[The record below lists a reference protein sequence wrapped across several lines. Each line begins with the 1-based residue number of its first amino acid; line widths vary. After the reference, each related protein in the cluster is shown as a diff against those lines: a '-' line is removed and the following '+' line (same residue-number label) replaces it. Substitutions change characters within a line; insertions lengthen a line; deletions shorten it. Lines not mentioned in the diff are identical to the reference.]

1 MYKRGDS
8 WFTDFWCNGERHQ
21 KSWGPI
27 SKTVAKK
34 KDDKFKTE
42 VREGKH
48 QQKTKR
54 IRFETLAEKYLV
66 YARLNK
72 KPSTAR
78 RNEVSINMLMPYF
91 KGKLLGSINS
101 FMLEQYKKARRD
113 QGEKG
118 RAPATINRDID
129 CIKNMMKKA
138 VEWGYLNRNPL
149 EGVKHLKEDNEKMW
163 VLTPEEEGRL
173 LDECENRIQR
183 KGNKYLKDMA
193 HFALHTGMRQDE
205 IFKLTKPKV
214 KLKLRYIDVTDT
226 KTGEDRRVPINDTAY
241 GILKKRLNETESE
254 YLFQNTKGG
263 KLTVLTNAFWTA
275 VKEAGLIRFEIK
287 KFGKKQIEEKIRF
300 RFHDLRHTFGS
311 RLGMAGTDLK
321 TIMEIMGHKTTKVA
335 MRYQH
340 PAPEHKLNAVK
351 ILDQVP
357 SKVPTGKI
365 VPLKLSDKSV

>member
-8 WFTDFWCNGERHQ
+8 WATDFWCDGERYQ

-27 SKTVAKK
+27 SKTVAKEK
-34 KDDKFKTE
+34 EEKFKTE

-54 IRFETLAEKYLV
+54 LKFETLAEKYLV
-66 YARLNK
+66 YARTNK
-72 KPSTAR
+72 KPSSAR
-78 RNEVSINMLMPYF
+78 RNEVSVNMLMPYF
-91 KGKLLGSINS
+91 KSKLLSSINS

-118 RAPATINRDID
+118 RAPATINGDID

-138 VEWGYLNRNPL
+138 VECGYLNRNPL

-163 VLTPEEEGRL
+163 VLTPEEEDRL
-173 LDECENRIQR
+173 LDECQKRAQR
-183 KGNKYLKDMA
+183 KNKKYLKNLVKV
-193 HFALHTGMRQDE
+193 ALNTGMRQDE
-205 IFKLTKPKV
+205 IFKLTKSDV
-214 KLKLRYIDVTDT
+214 KLKLRYIEVTDT
-226 KTGEDRRVPINDTAY
+226 KTEDRKVPINDTAY
-241 GILKKRLNETESE
+241 GILKNRLNKVDSD
-254 YLFQNTKGG
+254 YLFPNTKGG

-287 KFGKKQIEEKIRF
+287 KSGKKPVEEKIRF

-351 ILDQVP
+351 TLDQIP
-357 SKVPTGKI
+357 SKVPTGEI
-365 VPLKLSDKSV
+365 IPLISKVKSA